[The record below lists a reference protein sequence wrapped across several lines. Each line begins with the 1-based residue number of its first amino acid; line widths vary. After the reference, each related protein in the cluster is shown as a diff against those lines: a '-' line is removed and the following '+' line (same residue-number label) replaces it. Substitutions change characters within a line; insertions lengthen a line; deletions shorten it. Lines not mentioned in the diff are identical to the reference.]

1 MVNAAAFAEA
11 VATLGACAWCHKT
24 LMGTP
29 CFQGDALLC
38 CDVRLA
44 GGQVVVGAVI
54 GQAPQDSQRALPTL
68 TASEGR
74 EQFPELV

>member
-11 VATLGACAWCHKT
+11 VATLGACAWCHNT

-29 CFQGDALLC
+29 FVKGDAILC

-44 GGQVVVGAVI
+44 GGQVVVDAVI

-68 TASEGR
+68 TVSEGAHK
-74 EQFPELV
+74 FPELV